1 MRDRDTQNGAEML
14 PIGDVARAL
23 GVSVET
29 IRRWD
34 RDGQI
39 KSTRTPGGQRRFTRA
54 EVERVKAG
62 AAA

>member
-1 MRDRDTQNGAEML
+1 M
-14 PIGDVARAL
+14 L

-34 RDGQI
+34 REGLI
-39 KSTRTPGGQRRFTRA
+39 TSHRTPGGQRRFTR
-54 EVERVKAG
+54 EEIERVKAG